1 MRVAVFALPLIALAC
16 APQTAVVRGQTVAR
30 VTAEYTDHHVFA
42 VTHHDAYPE
51 ARGASSGLREYD
63 GRMAGR
69 VCGTEVW
76 LEADYRGR
84 YLELAGFYE
93 PNDGSVHTINQLQLE
108 VRDYGGQRHIRGAI
122 GAGQIPVVGWVG
134 RLAGADGHGAG
145 RTIGDFAAHEG
156 DRVIDLS
163 YDTGRL
169 EGWVNGERFA
179 LHAEGD
185 DAFAGTVTVG
195 GSARDYVFRGVRGF
209 WAMPA
214 ADQAAVLPM
223 LLTCKL
229 DEHRGFEAG
238 GQLNLTSTLTANE
251 IRDRR

>member
-1 MRVAVFALPLIALAC
+1 MRLALFALPLFAVAC
-16 APQTAVVRGQTVAR
+16 APQTAVVRGQSVAR
-30 VTAEYTDHHVFA
+30 PTVEYTDHHVFA
-42 VTHHDAYPE
+42 VTHHAAYPE

-84 YLELAGFYE
+84 YMELAGFYE
-93 PNDGSVHTINQLQLE
+93 PNDGSVHTINQVQLE

-122 GAGQIPVVGWVG
+122 GAGQIPVIGWAG
-134 RLAGADGHGAG
+134 RLAGADGHGGG
-145 RTIGDFAAHEG
+145 RTLGDFAAHEG
-156 DRVIDLS
+156 DRAIDLS
-163 YDTGRL
+163 YNSGRL

-179 LHAEGD
+179 LHADGD
-185 DAFAGTVTVG
+185 DTLAGTVTAAG
-195 GSARDYVFRGVRGF
+195 IARDYVLRGVSGF
-209 WAMPA
+209 WSMPA

-223 LLTCKL
+223 LLTCRL

-238 GQLNLTSTLTANE
+238 GQLNLTSTLSLVDA
-251 IRDRR
+251 RLAR